1 MCAAAATE
9 VKEET
14 FTYQAEV
21 GAIICCTSLSKICV
35 RLAARCRHAV
45 YQALADIFDKHA
57 TLGLGYSLS
66 VFTMHREACLVGSA
80 CRGHPAPQVLH
91 AWVIRTIIGGCFQDG
106 ACSCQVDRL
115 MDLIVNSLYSNR
127 EVFLR
132 ELVSNASD
140 ALDKLR
146 FISLTDPDV
155 LKGDD
160 ALEIRIRAD
169 KDARTITIE

>member
-1 MCAAAATE
+1 MDHQMMMM
-9 VKEET
+9 VLMKR
-14 FTYQAEV
+14 
-21 GAIICCTSLSKICV
+21 
-35 RLAARCRHAV
+35 RLR
-45 YQALADIFDKHA
+45 
-57 TLGLGYSLS
+57 S
-66 VFTMHREACLVGSA
+66 
-80 CRGHPAPQVLH
+80 
-91 AWVIRTIIGGCFQDG
+91 
-106 ACSCQVDRL
+106 QVDRL

-160 ALEIRIRAD
+160 AMEIRIRAD